1 MRIIKYYINE
11 TSVAT
16 PVDDVNSNGIE
27 INTGN
32 EIFEGDNDVIYVDR
46 NLNVIN
52 MTEVLSVVDA
62 CFDDIRSSYPLVYN
76 VLMHKGVRVVDSP
89 YFNTMATDGSEI
101 VISPVFVQEL
111 LEKDPDGRLVEFV
124 LLHEMFHILF
134 DHCGNDD
141 PKYADHGKENAAQDY
156 EINYNIENFLS
167 EGPDDFPYEGCT
179 NAAGGLY
186 NSDYAGKSWEEIY
199 DLLGDEYD
207 SNKKIE
213 TSDEWKNGFV
223 DGYNQII
230 GELIK
235 QKKIELI

>member
-1 MRIIKYYINE
+1 MKIIKYYINE
-11 TSVAT
+11 TSIAS
-16 PVDDVNSNGIE
+16 VDNGNSNGIE

-46 NLNVIN
+46 NFNVIN

-76 VLMHKGVRVVDSP
+76 ILMHKGVRVVDSP

-111 LEKDPDGRLVEFV
+111 LDKDPDGRLVEFV

-141 PKYADHGKENAAQDY
+141 PKYSDHGKENAAQDY

-186 NSDYAGKSWEEIY
+186 NRDYAGKSWEEIY

-213 TSDEWKNGFV
+213 TSDEWKKGFV